1 MSHTSSPQGRDW
13 RGVVLPLAFL
23 ALWSLA
29 SLLHWVDARLIPSPW
44 QVFDSAWKTITGTR
58 FFGAVGSSL
67 ARDLAGFALGSLA
80 GIALGTLLGLSRW
93 AERLLSPTFHTLRQI
108 SLFAWIPLLSIWL
121 GYNNVSRVV
130 FIAVSTFYP
139 VTLAAFEG
147 VRAVTRAQVE
157 VARVYGFSRIQLLT
171 RLILPAASPQ
181 ILAGLHLGLIYAWL
195 ATIGAEFL
203 LPAYGDIGVGDTV
216 IKGRSAFNV
225 PLVIFGMLVIGGIGA
240 FFNRVAAR
248 IEARALR
255 WRGEAR

>member
-1 MSHTSSPQGRDW
+1 MSQTSSPQGRDW
-13 RGVVLPLAFL
+13 RGVVLPLGFL
-23 ALWSLA
+23 TLWSLA
-29 SLLHWVDARLIPSPW
+29 SLLHWVDARLVPSPW
-44 QVFDSAWKTITGTR
+44 QVLDSAWTTITGTR
-58 FFGAVGSSL
+58 FFGAVGASL
-67 ARDLAGFALGSLA
+67 ARDLAGFALGALG

-93 AERLLSPTFHTLRQI
+93 AERLLGPTFHTLRQI

-147 VRAVTRAQVE
+147 VRSVTRAQVE
-157 VARVYGFSRIQLLT
+157 VARVYGFSRIQLLS

-248 IEARALR
+248 VEARALR